1 MAVTIRQAKAD
12 AFTNKRYLSV
22 VAHVCGSEKDRQGLK
37 MQEECLRNAGVL
49 VMSTNAQAAQLA
61 AAIVGAELN

>member
-1 MAVTIRQAKAD
+1 M
-12 AFTNKRYLSV
+12 
-22 VAHVCGSEKDRQGLK
+22 AHVCGSEKDHQGLR

-49 VMSTNAQAAQLA
+49 VMSTNAQAAQVA

>member
-1 MAVTIRQAKAD
+1 MA
-12 AFTNKRYLSV
+12 
-22 VAHVCGSEKDRQGLK
+22 HGCGSEKDHLGLR

-49 VMSTNAQAAQLA
+49 VMSTNAQAAQVA